1 VRVVDHLIVV
11 LGIRADVFS
20 VVLRWFAGN
29 VPLSGETADLGDSLS
44 RCPKEGRI
52 EPTKPTT

>member
-1 VRVVDHLIVV
+1 MRAVDHLIAG

-29 VPLSGETADLGDSLS
+29 VPLSGEAADLGDALS
-44 RCPKEGRI
+44 RCPKEGQI
-52 EPTKPTT
+52 EPTKPTI

>member
-1 VRVVDHLIVV
+1 VRVVDHLIAV

-29 VPLSGETADLGDSLS
+29 VPLSGEAADWGDSLR
-44 RCPKEGRI
+44 RCPKEGQT
-52 EPTKPTT
+52 EPTKPTI